1 MRKVIMYTSKNN
13 FASTTIKFK
22 WLVIDTLVKE
32 NILASLSKKRKL
44 SLPIQLFPKKLE
56 NFPARNTRHMQT
68 KNSPSWKHICEWGVY
83 AMENNDTN
91 TDYQKCNSLG
101 DQKWEIVEIT
111 IGIFIFFGLRFVFT
125 NSYTGGF

>member
-1 MRKVIMYTSKNN
+1 MIGHWYICERKYP
-13 FASTTIKFK
+13 
-22 WLVIDTLVKE
+22 
-32 NILASLSKKRKL
+32 SLSFPEKEVKSPNTIVPQETWKLPSSKYKTYANKKQPLMKTYL
-44 SLPIQLFPKKLE
+44 W
-56 NFPARNTRHMQT
+56 MG
-68 KNSPSWKHICEWGVY
+68 GVY

-101 DQKWEIVEIT
+101 HQKWEIVEIT